1 MAVSLPSKKIECIE
15 NTLVYMENI
24 KVQFGKVIALDGVNF
39 SVRKNEV
46 VGLLG
51 NNGAGKTTLINALIG
66 HYTIT
71 SGEVFFDGK
80 RANFKSPRDARL
92 AGIETVHQYIALM
105 DSLSISRNFFLGRE
119 LKKKIG
125 PFKFL
130 DHKGMNTIA
139 LQVLEGIGFKYG
151 NHLHKRVGSLSGGE
165 KQAIAIGM
173 AYYFGTKLVILDEP
187 TAPLPESDAELVL
200 RLVVKA
206 KQKGLSV
213 IFVTHRAHEVFEVAD
228 RFVVL
233 QNGRNY
239 ADLKK
244 EDATIK
250 KLEKLLISSR
260 LTAVREMAAGVAHQI
275 RNPLGVMKISAE
287 MLRDDFKAVKNQED
301 YDRITHT
308 LVKEIDTLNLVVNNF
323 LDFARPP
330 KIRKT
335 LCSIK
340 EIIQESIEHLPL
352 NDFSTIDIAV
362 NIQEGMPEY
371 FMDENLMKQVISNLV
386 LNALQASP
394 PQSKV
399 EIRAFMEDTILAI
412 EVQDW
417 GCGFNDE
424 TKKQIFHPFFTTKT
438 TGSGLGL
445 SIAHRLVEQH
455 HGTIEVY
462 SSPGKGS
469 TFRIVVS

>member
-1 MAVSLPSKKIECIE
+1 MAVSFPAKKIELIE
-15 NTLVYMENI
+15 NNLVYMENI

-39 SVRKNEV
+39 RVGENEV

-66 HYTIT
+66 HYAIT
-71 SGEVFFDGK
+71 TGEIFFNGK

-92 AGIETVHQYIALM
+92 AGIETVHQHITLM
-105 DSLSISRNFFLGRE
+105 DPLSISRNFFLGRE
-119 LKKKIG
+119 LQKRIG

-130 DHKGMNTIA
+130 DCKGINTIA
-139 LQVLEGIGFKYG
+139 LKALEEIGFKYG
-151 NHLHKRVGSLSGGE
+151 RHLDKKVRSLSGGE
-165 KQAIAIGM
+165 KQAVAIGR
-173 AYYFGTKLVILDEP
+173 AYYFGTKLLILDEP
-187 TAPLPESDAELVL
+187 TAPLPESAAELVL
-200 RLVVKA
+200 RLVKKV

-233 QNGRNY
+233 QNGKNY

-275 RNPLGVMKISAE
+275 RNPLGVMKLSAE
-287 MLRDDFKAVKNQED
+287 MLRDDFKVAENRED

-308 LVKEIDTLNLVVNNF
+308 LVKEIDTLNLVINNF

-335 LCSIK
+335 LCSIQ
-340 EIIQESIEHLPL
+340 EIIQASVGHLPRD
-352 NDFSTIDIAV
+352 DFSTIEITV

-371 FMDENLMKQVISNLV
+371 FMDESLMNQVLSNLI

-394 PQSKV
+394 PHSKI
-399 EIRAFMEDTILAI
+399 EIRAFIEDTLLVV

-417 GCGFNDE
+417 GCGFDE
-424 TKKQIFHPFFTTKT
+424 DTRKQIFHPFFTTKT
-438 TGSGLGL
+438 TGAGLGL
-445 SIAHRLVEQH
+445 SIVHRLVEQH
-455 HGTIEVY
+455 HGTIDVY
-462 SSPGKGS
+462 SSPGNGS
-469 TFRIVVS
+469 TFRIIL